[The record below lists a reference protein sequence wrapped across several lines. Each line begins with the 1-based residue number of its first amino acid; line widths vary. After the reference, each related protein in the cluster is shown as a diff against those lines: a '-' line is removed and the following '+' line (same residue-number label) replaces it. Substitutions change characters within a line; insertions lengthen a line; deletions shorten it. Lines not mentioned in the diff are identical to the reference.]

1 MHVPY
6 PIPGFSDPF
15 SSLSHLLGALVFLIL
30 SFPLIKSG
38 KGNRMK
44 IIALSVFSFASVF
57 MLSMSGVYH
66 LLSPEGK
73 TRLIL
78 QRLDH
83 SAIFIL
89 IVGTMT
95 PVHQILF
102 RGFMRWGWLIM
113 VWVIAIASIVLKNI
127 FFASFPEWLGLVLF
141 LSLGWGGAVTA
152 GILWYQRNLK
162 HIVPLI
168 LGGLAYTTGAILEF
182 VQQPVIIPGVLG
194 PHELFHVAVLVGLS
208 LHWRYIYSI
217 VPLHH
222 EPKER

>member
-1 MHVPY
+1 
-6 PIPGFSDPF
+6 
-15 SSLSHLLGALVFLIL
+15 
-30 SFPLIKSG
+30 
-38 KGNRMK
+38 MK

>member
-15 SSLSHLLGALVFLIL
+15 SSLSHLVGAFIFLVL
-30 SFPLIKSG
+30 SIPLLRSG
-38 KGNRMK
+38 KGNLLRLF
-44 IIALSVFSFASVF
+44 ALSVFSFASVF

-66 LLSPEGK
+66 LLSPEGEAR
-73 TRLIL
+73 TVL

-83 SAIFIL
+83 SAIFVL

-95 PVHQILF
+95 PIHLILF

-113 VWVIAIASIVLKNI
+113 VWVIAITSIVLKNI
-127 FFASFPEWLGLVLF
+127 FFTSFPDWLGLVLF

-152 GILWYQRNLK
+152 GILWYQRSLK
-162 HIVPLI
+162 FISMLI
-168 LGGLAYTTGAILEF
+168 WGGLAYTAGAVLEF
-182 VQQPVIIPGVLG
+182 IQQPVIIPGVLG

-208 LHWRYIYSI
+208 LHWKYIYGI

-222 EPKER
+222 VLKER